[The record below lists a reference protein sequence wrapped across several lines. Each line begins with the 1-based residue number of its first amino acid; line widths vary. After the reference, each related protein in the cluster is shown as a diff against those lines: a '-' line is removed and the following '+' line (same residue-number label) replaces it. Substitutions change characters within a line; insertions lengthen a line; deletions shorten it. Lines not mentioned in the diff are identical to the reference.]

1 MDHTICHSRMK
12 PRLTPHF
19 IIFFLGSLKVLLLF
33 FKLIVYNPLPS
44 FLFIALPTPDAL
56 WEGLTKE
63 RK

>member
-1 MDHTICHSRMK
+1 MK

-44 FLFIALPTPDAL
+44 FLFTALPAPDTQ